1 MIIAARKIVCHF
13 KHSSSASDRLHNL
26 QSELDLP
33 QHQLIQDVTTRWNST
48 FLMLKRLLEQRRA
61 ITLYCAENEKL
72 SNLSPSQW
80 SVGEK
85 VSVLLKPFEEVT
97 REVSAAAAS
106 ISIVIPL
113 VHVLKTFLQREG
125 NDKGIKNMKSTLL
138 ECLNSRFENLDNNRL
153 YSIATLL
160 DPRFKSLVLNENACT
175 EAKAGVLICA
185 TRHQN
190 PVTESVTQ
198 AHLFSEA
205 VEPPTKKARLAES
218 SLWDCFDELVAQ
230 EEASVPTV
238 VKVQSQQDM
247 INEELSKYL
256 SEPLIHR
263 KDDPVLWW
271 KVNASRFPG
280 LAKVAQIYLAP
291 PPTSVP
297 SERLFSVAGRI
308 INDYRTKL
316 IPDNAE
322 KLIFLKYNSSLI

>member
-1 MIIAARKIVCHF
+1 
-13 KHSSSASDRLHNL
+13 
-26 QSELDLP
+26 
-33 QHQLIQDVTTRWNST
+33 
-48 FLMLKRLLEQRRA
+48 MLKRLLEQRRA

-85 VSVLLKPFEEVT
+85 VAVLLQPFEEVT

-113 VHVLKTFLQREG
+113 VHVLKTFLQR
-125 NDKGIKNMKSTLL
+125 
-138 ECLNSRFENLDNNRL
+138 
-153 YSIATLL
+153 
-160 DPRFKSLVLNENACT
+160 